1 MADAV
6 SILEQ
11 LIRGLSM
18 VSDAITQGVK
28 YLLSYIGLNLPDYA
42 ITLGTIIFIILL
54 LWKFGSAINKIIL
67 IALIFCCSQA
77 SLGLPHR
84 FLEGE
89 KRALSL
95 WS

>member
-28 YLLSYIGLNLPDYA
+28 YILSYIGLNLPDYA
-42 ITLGTIIFIILL
+42 ITLSTIIFIILL
-54 LWKFGSAINKIIL
+54 LWKFGNAINKIIL
-67 IALIFCCSQA
+67 IALIFLLLS
-77 SLGLPHR
+77 SLAGLAAP
-84 FLEGE
+84 LLGG
-89 KRALSL
+89 
-95 WS
+95 

>member
-18 VSDAITQGVK
+18 VSNAITQGVK
-28 YLLSYIGLNLPDYA
+28 YMLSYIGLNLPDYA

-67 IALIFCCSQA
+67 IALIFLLLSSIA
-77 SLGLPHR
+77 GLATPLLG
-84 FLEGE
+84 G
-89 KRALSL
+89 
-95 WS
+95 

>member
-18 VSDAITQGVK
+18 VSNAITQGVK
-28 YLLSYIGLNLPDYA
+28 YMLSYIGLNLPDYA

-54 LWKFGSAINKIIL
+54 LWKFGNAINKIIL
-67 IALIFCCSQA
+67 IALIFLLLSSIAGLA
-77 SLGLPHR
+77 SPLLG
-84 FLEGE
+84 G
-89 KRALSL
+89 
-95 WS
+95 

>member
-18 VSDAITQGVK
+18 VSNAITQGVK
-28 YLLSYIGLNLPDYA
+28 YALSYIGLNLPDYA

-67 IALIFCCSQA
+67 IALIFLLLSSIA
-77 SLGLPHR
+77 GLATPLLG
-84 FLEGE
+84 G
-89 KRALSL
+89 
-95 WS
+95 

>member
-28 YLLSYIGLNLPDYA
+28 YVLSYIGLNLPDYA
-42 ITLGTIIFIILL
+42 ITLSTIIFIIFL
-54 LWKFGSAINKIIL
+54 LWKFGNAINKIIL
-67 IALIFCCSQA
+67 FALIFLLLSSVA
-77 SLGLPHR
+77 GLIAP
-84 FLEGE
+84 LMGGT
-89 KRALSL
+89 
-95 WS
+95 

>member
-18 VSDAITQGVK
+18 VSNAITQGVK
-28 YLLSYIGLNLPDYA
+28 YVLSYIGLNLPDYA

-67 IALIFCCSQA
+67 IALIFLLLSSIA
-77 SLGLPHR
+77 GLATPLLGR
-84 FLEGE
+84 
-89 KRALSL
+89 
-95 WS
+95 

>member
-67 IALIFCCSQA
+67 IALIFLLLSSIAGLA
-77 SLGLPHR
+77 SPLLG
-84 FLEGE
+84 G
-89 KRALSL
+89 
-95 WS
+95 

>member
-28 YLLSYIGLNLPDYA
+28 YVLSYIGLNLPDYA
-42 ITLGTIIFIILL
+42 ITLSTIIFIILL
-54 LWKFGSAINKIIL
+54 LWKFGNAINKIIL
-67 IALIFCCSQA
+67 IALIFLLLS
-77 SLGLPHR
+77 SLAGLAAP
-84 FLEGE
+84 LLGG
-89 KRALSL
+89 
-95 WS
+95 

>member
-18 VSDAITQGVK
+18 VSNAITQGVK

-42 ITLGTIIFIILL
+42 ITLSTIIFIILL

-67 IALIFCCSQA
+67 IALIFLLLSSIA
-77 SLGLPHR
+77 GLATPLLG
-84 FLEGE
+84 G
-89 KRALSL
+89 
-95 WS
+95 

>member
-28 YLLSYIGLNLPDYA
+28 YVLSYIGLNLPDYA

-54 LWKFGSAINKIIL
+54 LWKFGNAINKIIL
-67 IALIFCCSQA
+67 IALIFLLLS
-77 SLGLPHR
+77 SLAGLAAP
-84 FLEGE
+84 LLGG
-89 KRALSL
+89 
-95 WS
+95 

>member
-18 VSDAITQGVK
+18 VSNAITQGVK

-42 ITLGTIIFIILL
+42 ITLSTIIFIILL
-54 LWKFGSAINKIIL
+54 LWKFGNAINKIIL
-67 IALIFCCSQA
+67 IALIFLLLSSIA
-77 SLGLPHR
+77 GLATPLLG
-84 FLEGE
+84 G
-89 KRALSL
+89 
-95 WS
+95 

>member
-18 VSDAITQGVK
+18 VSNAITQGVK
-28 YLLSYIGLNLPDYA
+28 YMLSYTGLNLPDYA

-67 IALIFCCSQA
+67 IALIFLLLSSIA
-77 SLGLPHR
+77 GLATPLLG
-84 FLEGE
+84 G
-89 KRALSL
+89 
-95 WS
+95 

>member
-18 VSDAITQGVK
+18 VSNAITQGVK
-28 YLLSYIGLNLPDYA
+28 YVLSYIGLNLPDYA

-54 LWKFGSAINKIIL
+54 LWKFGNAINKIIL
-67 IALIFCCSQA
+67 IALIFLLLS
-77 SLGLPHR
+77 SLAGLAAP
-84 FLEGE
+84 LLGG
-89 KRALSL
+89 
-95 WS
+95 

>member
-18 VSDAITQGVK
+18 VSNAITQGVK
-28 YLLSYIGLNLPDYA
+28 YVLSYIGLNLPDYA

-67 IALIFCCSQA
+67 IALIFLLLSSIA
-77 SLGLPHR
+77 GLAAPLLG
-84 FLEGE
+84 G
-89 KRALSL
+89 
-95 WS
+95 

>member
-18 VSDAITQGVK
+18 VSNAITQGVK
-28 YLLSYIGLNLPDYA
+28 YALSYIGLNLPDYA

-54 LWKFGSAINKIIL
+54 LWKFGNAINKIIL
-67 IALIFCCSQA
+67 IALIFLLLSSIA
-77 SLGLPHR
+77 GLATPLLG
-84 FLEGE
+84 G
-89 KRALSL
+89 
-95 WS
+95 

>member
-28 YLLSYIGLNLPDYA
+28 YILSYIGLNLPDYA
-42 ITLGTIIFIILL
+42 ITLSTIIFIILL

-67 IALIFCCSQA
+67 IALIFLLLSSIA
-77 SLGLPHR
+77 GLATPLLGR
-84 FLEGE
+84 
-89 KRALSL
+89 
-95 WS
+95 

>member
-28 YLLSYIGLNLPDYA
+28 YVLSYIGLNLPDYA
-42 ITLGTIIFIILL
+42 ITLSTIIFIILL

-67 IALIFCCSQA
+67 IALIFLLLSSIA
-77 SLGLPHR
+77 GLATPLLG
-84 FLEGE
+84 G
-89 KRALSL
+89 
-95 WS
+95 

>member
-18 VSDAITQGVK
+18 VSNAITQGVK

-42 ITLGTIIFIILL
+42 ITLSTIIFIILL
-54 LWKFGSAINKIIL
+54 LWKFGNAINKIIL
-67 IALIFCCSQA
+67 IALIFLLLS
-77 SLGLPHR
+77 SLAGLAAP
-84 FLEGE
+84 LLGG
-89 KRALSL
+89 
-95 WS
+95 

>member
-18 VSDAITQGVK
+18 VSDVITQGVK
-28 YLLSYIGLNLPDYA
+28 YVLSYIGLNLPDYA

-67 IALIFCCSQA
+67 IALIFLLLS
-77 SLGLPHR
+77 SLAGLAAPLLGR
-84 FLEGE
+84 
-89 KRALSL
+89 
-95 WS
+95 

>member
-18 VSDAITQGVK
+18 VSNAITQGVK
-28 YLLSYIGLNLPDYA
+28 YMLSYIGLNLPDYA
-42 ITLGTIIFIILL
+42 ITLSTIIFIILL

-67 IALIFCCSQA
+67 IALIFLLLSSIAGLA
-77 SLGLPHR
+77 SPLLG
-84 FLEGE
+84 G
-89 KRALSL
+89 
-95 WS
+95 

>member
-28 YLLSYIGLNLPDYA
+28 YALSYIGLNLPDYA
-42 ITLGTIIFIILL
+42 ITLSTIIFIIFL
-54 LWKFGSAINKIIL
+54 LWKFGNAISKIIL
-67 IALIFCCSQA
+67 IALIFLLLSSVA
-77 SLGLPHR
+77 GLIAP
-84 FLEGE
+84 LMGGT
-89 KRALSL
+89 
-95 WS
+95 